1 MLPIEMP
8 DQTGWDGEIH
18 HVCFNDE
25 CEYYK
30 KSWGVL
36 RRQGGYQTGY
46 RCRLSPRGSY
56 EAQLVWGPDAL
67 KDKIREYKFIK
78 DVFGPEP
85 DTLTPLLALALD
97 LPDDL
102 PINGAFMEA
111 LKNKICA
118 ELADPD
124 DWPINTEPPV
134 PHIESI
140 HQQLYKDAGVFEF
153 GFSDGSMVT
162 VTTDQRILF
171 FDKEDNEP
179 VVIVPAGEL
188 VEWLRSKK

>member
-78 DVFGPEP
+78 DVFGSEP
-85 DTLTPLLALALD
+85 DTLTPLVALALD
-97 LPDDL
+97 LPDDWHL
-102 PINGAFMEA
+102 PPGDPKTPLRLEEIRMSQGQYDGGVTFAFE
-111 LKNKICA
+111 
-118 ELADPD
+118 
-124 DWPINTEPPV
+124 
-134 PHIESI
+134 
-140 HQQLYKDAGVFEF
+140 
-153 GFSDGSMVT
+153 DGSMVGFT
-162 VTTDQRILF
+162 HDCRIRF
-171 FDKEDNEP
+171 FDSEDDRP
-179 VVIVPAGEL
+179 SVDIPAGEL